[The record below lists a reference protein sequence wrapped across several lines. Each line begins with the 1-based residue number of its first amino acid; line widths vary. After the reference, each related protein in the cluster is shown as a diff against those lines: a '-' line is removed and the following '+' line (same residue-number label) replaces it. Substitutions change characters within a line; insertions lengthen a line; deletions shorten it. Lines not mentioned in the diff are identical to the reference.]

1 MERSILASDTNKHA
15 STGPRAP
22 AARGRRSLWRRFWQ
36 HRAAI
41 VGGVYLATL
50 AAAAATAPLWLIDE
64 AGLSNLANNLAA
76 PSRAHAFGTD
86 ELGRDLFGRIIYGAR
101 VSLALG
107 FISVSLAAAAGIP
120 LGLVA
125 GYYQRIVDRVVM
137 RAIDVLLAFPSIL
150 LAIFVVTVLGPG
162 LRNAMIAIGIAQV
175 PVYVRLVRGQTLAL
189 RQQDFVEACR
199 AVGASDAR
207 ILARHVL
214 PNTVSPLIVQTSLL
228 FGTAIL
234 AAAYLGFLGL
244 GVQPPVAEWGTMLSK
259 ARLYLRSAP
268 HVVVLPGVAIFLT
281 VLAFNLVGDGL
292 RDALDPR
299 VGRSRRILG

>member
-1 MERSILASDTNKHA
+1 M
-15 STGPRAP
+15 
-22 AARGRRSLWRRFWQ
+22 WRRFGQ
-36 HRAAI
+36 HRAA
-41 VGGVYLATL
+41 VAGAAFLLVL
-50 AAAAATAPLWLIDE
+50 AASALTAPLWLADE
-64 AGLSNLANNLAA
+64 AGTSNLANNLAA
-76 PSRAHAFGTD
+76 PSRAHPLGTD
-86 ELGRDLFGRIIYGAR
+86 ELGRDLLGRIVSGAR
-101 VSLALG
+101 VSLVLG
-107 FISVSLAAAAGIP
+107 LISVSLAAVAGVP
-120 LGLVA
+120 LGLAA
-125 GYYQRIVDRVVM
+125 GYYQRTVDRVIM

-162 LRNAMIAIGIAQV
+162 LQNAMIAIGIAQV

-189 RQQDFVEACR
+189 RRRDFVEASR
-199 AVGASDAR
+199 AVGATDAR

-214 PNTVSPLIVQTSLL
+214 PNTIGPLIVQTSLL

-259 ARLYLRSAP
+259 ARLYLRTAP
-268 HVVVLPGVAIFLT
+268 HVVVLPGGAIFLT

-299 VGRSRRILG
+299 VSQSRAARG